1 MDYSNSNNHI
11 QILNPFVLWFT
22 GLPSSGKT
30 TLAESLRR
38 EFLLYGSKTL
48 TVFDGDAV
56 RKDFSKDLS
65 FSKEDRHTNNLRVA
79 EKVLN
84 IVRGGDPVC
93 VALISPYRETRGKI
107 REMIPGFI
115 EVYIKCPL
123 ELCEKRDTKGMFK
136 LARERKIKNFTG
148 IDDPYEEPSNP
159 GITVETDRQG
169 VKNCVDTILNELEVL
184 GHIRRLRRPAMKE
197 KALE

>member
-1 MDYSNSNNHI
+1 VDHSNIINHI

-30 TLAESLRR
+30 TVAESLRK
-38 EFLLYGSKTL
+38 EFLFYSSKTL

-56 RKDFSKDLS
+56 RKGLSKDLS

-79 EKVLN
+79 EKALN
-84 IVRGGDPVC
+84 IVKGGNAVC
-93 VALISPYRETRGKI
+93 VALISPYRETRRKI

-159 GITVETDRQG
+159 EITVETDKQG
-169 VKNCVDTILNELEVL
+169 VKNCVDTILNELEAL
-184 GHIRRLRRPAMKE
+184 GYIRRLRKPAVK
-197 KALE
+197 

>member
-1 MDYSNSNNHI
+1 MDHPNIINHI

-30 TLAESLRR
+30 TLAESLRK
-38 EFLLYGSKTL
+38 EFLLYSSKPL

-56 RKDFSKDLS
+56 RKGFSKDLS

-84 IVRGGDPVC
+84 IVKGGNAVC
-93 VALISPYRETRGKI
+93 VALISPYRETREKI

-123 ELCEKRDTKGMFK
+123 ELCEKRDAKGMFK

-159 GITVETDRQG
+159 EITVETDKQG
-169 VKNCVDTILNELEVL
+169 VTNCVDTILNELEGL
-184 GHIRRLRRPAMKE
+184 GYIRRLRKPPVK
-197 KALE
+197 